1 MSLIPYTEG
10 QKCVRTTVTEKK
22 KTDASGV
29 FKLHGL
35 QFRVWRSGRAGT
47 LAEGLREELRV
58 RRTSEFVTTVQKQQG
73 NVTHTHTRTRTR
85 TREHEHA
92 NTHTRTRTREHEH
105 ANTSQLIR
113 VHVGRKSEK
122 GKRSTDLSG
131 LKVELKAHADIFRPD
146 TQKCTEEE
154 KPRKKN
160 SETLQ

>member
-35 QFRVWRSGRAGT
+35 EFRVWRSGRAGT

-85 TREHEHA
+85 RREHEHA
-92 NTHTRTRTREHEH
+92 NTHTRTRTREHVSADSSTCREKERKRKEEH
-105 ANTSQLIR
+105 
-113 VHVGRKSEK
+113 GP
-122 GKRSTDLSG
+122 
-131 LKVELKAHADIFRPD
+131 FRP
-146 TQKCTEEE
+146 QGGAKSA
-154 KPRKKN
+154 R
-160 SETLQ
+160 

>member
-73 NVTHTHTRTRTR
+73 NITHT
-85 TREHEHA
+85 
-92 NTHTRTRTREHEH
+92 NTHTRTRRREHEH

>member
-35 QFRVWRSGRAGT
+35 EFRVWRSGRAGT

-85 TREHEHA
+85 TREHED
-92 NTHTRTRTREHEH
+92 

-113 VHVGRKSEK
+113 VHVWRKSEK